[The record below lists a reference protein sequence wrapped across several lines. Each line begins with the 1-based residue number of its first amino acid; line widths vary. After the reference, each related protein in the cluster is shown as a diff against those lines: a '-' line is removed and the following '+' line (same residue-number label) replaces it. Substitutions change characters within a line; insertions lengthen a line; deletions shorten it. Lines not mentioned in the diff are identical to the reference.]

1 MSRKIVAILRG
12 ITPEEVV
19 DVASAIVEAGIS
31 IVEVPLN
38 SPSAVSSIRNLALA
52 LSDKALIGAGTVLSV
67 DQVDAVA
74 DAGGR
79 IIVSPNCDLAVIQRG
94 LDLSMSC
101 MPGVFTATECFNA
114 INAGITQLKL
124 FPAQLLGPSGLQAFK
139 AVLPPQIELFA
150 VGGVSTSNFAEWV
163 AAGISGFGIGTSLY
177 QPGDSVADVSL
188 RSLEIVKSYDA
199 ACAKAAG

>member
-12 ITPEEVV
+12 ITPDEVV
-19 DVASAIVEAGIS
+19 DIASAIVEAGIS
-31 IVEVPLN
+31 TVEVPLN
-38 SPSAVSSIRNLALA
+38 SPSAVSSIRHLSHALG
-52 LSDKALIGAGTVLSV
+52 DKALIGAGTVV
-67 DQVDAVA
+67 TADQVDAVA
-74 DAGGR
+74 EAGGR
-79 IIVSPNCDLAVIQRG
+79 IIVSPNCDLAVIQRS
-94 LDLSMSC
+94 LELSMSC
-101 MPGVFTATECFNA
+101 MPGVFTPSECFNA
-114 INAGITQLKL
+114 INAGIRQLKL
-124 FPAQLLGPSGLQAFK
+124 FPAQLMGPSGVQALK

-150 VGGVSTSNFAEWV
+150 VGGVSLSNFAEWI